1 VLSHSGQRFNRYY
14 KGGELELIGWRGL
27 CDVGFWGVGS
37 RLVGQIDVPDLELI
51 PQRYDELKQ
60 SDGLEFRAGLELRAL
75 QLAVSFVSTFMPF
88 LRLERF
94 AYIITQAS
102 KMLMSFGTSEG
113 AYMLKIQ
120 NEQNES
126 VTWSMVASDGFGV
139 LTPCIASAVMSER
152 IVHGKV
158 ECGARALMGELTES
172 DIRECVSEFPF
183 ISFFFFSSYTHI
195 YIHTRIQQAMCDSI
209 LDRVPNLMKQFHLSE
224 LERKCDDVLTVRGVF
239 DIIRPNGMLANL
251 VATCG
256 GLPHA
261 SSNVET
267 RVDRV
272 LRQGEAGSSWRRAF
286 GDQILASELK
296 YENGLVMERFRVC
309 FGLIPVAFAFHWVPI
324 VDDTSEIQGF
334 RHVTKRMYVC
344 GIPVPRFLM
353 LTGDGFS
360 SRVDGRSGKKISSN
374 DGGWFVRVDVV
385 APIVGHLVT
394 YKGRIHSF

>member
-1 VLSHSGQRFNRYY
+1 
-14 KGGELELIGWRGL
+14 
-27 CDVGFWGVGS
+27 
-37 RLVGQIDVPDLELI
+37 
-51 PQRYDELKQ
+51 
-60 SDGLEFRAGLELRAL
+60 
-75 QLAVSFVSTFMPF
+75 
-88 LRLERF
+88 
-94 AYIITQAS
+94 
-102 KMLMSFGTSEG
+102 
-113 AYMLKIQ
+113 
-120 NEQNES
+120 
-126 VTWSMVASDGFGV
+126 
-139 LTPCIASAVMSER
+139 
-152 IVHGKV
+152 
-158 ECGARALMGELTES
+158 
-172 DIRECVSEFPF
+172 
-183 ISFFFFSSYTHI
+183 
-195 YIHTRIQQAMCDSI
+195 MCDSI

>member
-183 ISFFFFSSYTHI
+183 Y
-195 YIHTRIQQAMCDSI
+195 
-209 LDRVPNLMKQFHLSE
+209 FHVKR
-224 LERKCDDVLTVRGVF
+224 RKEENHKSTLRDVRL
-239 DIIRPNGMLANL
+239 
-251 VATCG
+251 
-256 GLPHA
+256 
-261 SSNVET
+261 
-267 RVDRV
+267 
-272 LRQGEAGSSWRRAF
+272 
-286 GDQILASELK
+286 
-296 YENGLVMERFRVC
+296 
-309 FGLIPVAFAFHWVPI
+309 
-324 VDDTSEIQGF
+324 
-334 RHVTKRMYVC
+334 
-344 GIPVPRFLM
+344 
-353 LTGDGFS
+353 
-360 SRVDGRSGKKISSN
+360 
-374 DGGWFVRVDVV
+374 
-385 APIVGHLVT
+385 
-394 YKGRIHSF
+394 